1 LLQKLQAT
9 RFMSIY

>member
-1 LLQKLQAT
+1 LQKLQAT